1 MIFFICFLTFIEA
14 TCPDL
19 SDPNDDFETCVNH
32 KIEALENANSMLI
45 NKACFQI
52 NAPN

>member
-14 TCPDL
+14 TCPDPDNL
-19 SDPNDDFETCVNH
+19 NDDFETCVND
-32 KIEALENANSMLI
+32 KLDALESMNVYLI

-52 NAPN
+52 NAPT